1 MPAVILCRKD
11 RKMIDLHTH
20 TTASDGSKTPREL
33 VKLAKEAGLT
43 AVAVTDHDNIDG
55 LSEAVQAGEELGICV
70 IPGIELSAKFER
82 ELHIVGLFIDFENEM
97 LVQTIAGL
105 QEFRRK
111 RNDFTLRKLQELG
124 FALSMEEVRKMA
136 TGNVMGRAHFARAMV
151 KQGYV
156 ESTKEAFQKYLGNG
170 RPAYSANQML
180 TPRECI
186 ALIHQSGGLAFLAHC
201 HFLKK
206 EGKDFTDLV
215 DELVSYGLDG
225 LEGFYTE
232 YTPEKQKEYLKVCQ
246 DKGLLV
252 SGGSDYHGVMK
263 PDISIGSGFGG
274 LNVPDCL
281 LDPMRERL
289 KYGRKE
295 G

>member
-1 MPAVILCRKD
+1 
-11 RKMIDLHTH
+11 MIDLHTH
-20 TTASDGSKTPREL
+20 TTASDGSNTPREL

-43 AVAVTDHDNIDG
+43 AVAVTDHDTIDG
-55 LSEAVQAGEELGICV
+55 LGEAVQAGRELGINV

-82 ELHIVGLFIDFENEM
+82 ELHIVGLFIDFEKET
-97 LVQTIAGL
+97 LRETIEGL
-105 QEFRRK
+105 KAFRRE

-124 FALSMEEVRKMA
+124 FELSMEEVRKMA

-151 KQGYV
+151 RRGYV
-156 ESTKEAFQKYLGNG
+156 ESTKEAFQNYLGNG

-180 TPRECI
+180 TPKACI
-186 ALIHQSGGLAFLAHC
+186 DLIHQSGGLAFLAHC

-206 EGKDFTDLV
+206 EGKDFLALV

-232 YTPEKQKEYLKVCQ
+232 YTPEKQAEYLSVCKE
-246 DKGLLV
+246 KGLLV
-252 SGGSDYHGVMK
+252 SGGSDYHGFMK
-263 PDISIGSGFGG
+263 PDISIGRGFGT
-274 LNVPDCL
+274 LSVPDRL

-289 KYGRKE
+289 RQNF
-295 G
+295 